1 MSVWGRMRQLQ
12 MAEEQEPNGQDGTQT
27 SPSSTLVSVNDTPPA
42 VLRLRAVLA
51 ELTSFITSKGSNKQ
65 KRMAFVMRR
74 IANDVCEELQDSDPE
89 TVAAYFDQMGS
100 VISWIGT
107 GNNDNL
113 SPSLQELFMPR
124 TEGIQ
129 AAITSGKVEDSLHY
143 DRETGELEKL
153 GPEPEELVTPVIGIN
168 SELS

>member
-1 MSVWGRMRQLQ
+1 
-12 MAEEQEPNGQDGTQT
+12 
-27 SPSSTLVSVNDTPPA
+27 
-42 VLRLRAVLA
+42 
-51 ELTSFITSKGSNKQ
+51 
-65 KRMAFVMRR
+65 MAFVMRR